1 MHSAVH
7 TIPFIKPNKEMFINQ
22 HRLEFENQLKVSSI
36 YVLTYTYETL
46 EYHILWFLE
55 YILKIQLSF
64 ISLSNSRTHRNK
76 TCNYKLY
83 WQYIVPMSTNLSIP
97 KFVNF
102 F

>member
-1 MHSAVH
+1 ML
-7 TIPFIKPNKEMFINQ
+7 INQ

-64 ISLSNSRTHRNK
+64 ISLSNSRTHRNIK
-76 TCNYKLY
+76 DMQLH
-83 WQYIVPMSTNLSIP
+83 IVLAIHCTNVH
-97 KFVNF
+97 KFKAI
-102 F
+102 